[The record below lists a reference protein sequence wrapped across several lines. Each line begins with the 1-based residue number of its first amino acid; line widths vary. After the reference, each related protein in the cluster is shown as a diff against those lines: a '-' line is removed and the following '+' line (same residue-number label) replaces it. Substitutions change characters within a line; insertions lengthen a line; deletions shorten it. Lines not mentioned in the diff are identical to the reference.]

1 MNKLAESASVYCES
15 LYDDEEMRVLSLK
28 QIPTNTLND
37 LITQKLFATH
47 LLQIS
52 PSPWSAGCGCLCCC
66 CYWLQRGSE
75 RSNKIPFGSC
85 CRCRDLLYF
94 EGKADQ
100 LRALLALPRD
110 LPIASKATKNPF
122 CRESRVGS
130 DDATTR
136 EVRVIE
142 RFVPSKVKV

>member
-1 MNKLAESASVYCES
+1 MFVLLLLLATTEAASEAVRYRLDLAAAAVICC
-15 LYDDEEMRVLSLK
+15 
-28 QIPTNTLND
+28 TLR
-37 LITQKLFATH
+37 A
-47 LLQIS
+47 
-52 PSPWSAGCGCLCCC
+52 
-66 CYWLQRGSE
+66 
-75 RSNKIPFGSC
+75 
-85 CRCRDLLYF
+85 
-94 EGKADQ
+94 KADQ